1 MRFVDTMI
9 FIKWGQA
16 TLAEALKNEEIS
28 ICGYILTKIRNG
40 EETLTSGLVKDE
52 ALIWFSRYKASRLSD
67 FIRSLTALT
76 HIKIAEPT
84 LEDELEAAKLYGRS
98 PLGISDLINLSIM
111 KRHGVNEIYS
121 TDKGF
126 EQVPILKRV
135 FEELKSEPGYHNFV
149 TELESRRQA

>member
-16 TLAEALKNEEIS
+16 TLTEALQNEEIS
-28 ICGYILTKIRNG
+28 TCGYIFTRIRNG
-40 EETLTSGLVKDE
+40 EEALTSGLVKDE
-52 ALIWFSRYKASRLSD
+52 ALIWFSRYRASRLSD
-67 FIRSLTALT
+67 FIRGLTALT

-84 LEDELEAAKLYGRS
+84 LQDELEATKLYGRY

-111 KRHGVNEIYS
+111 KRHGINEIYS
-121 TDKGF
+121 ADKGF
-126 EQVPILKRV
+126 EQVPTLKRI

-149 TELESRRQA
+149 KHLKSRRQA

>member
-16 TLAEALKNEEIS
+16 TPTEAFQNEEIYL
-28 ICGYILTKIRNG
+28 CGYILNKIRNG
-40 EETLTSGLVKDE
+40 EKALISGLVKDE

-76 HIKIAEPT
+76 NIKIAEPT
-84 LEDELEAAKLYGRS
+84 LEDEHEATKHYGRY

-111 KRHGVNEIYS
+111 KRHDVNEIYT

-126 EQVPILKRV
+126 EQVPAVKRV
-135 FEELKSEPGYHNFV
+135 FEELKAESGYRNFIMK
-149 TELESRRQA
+149 LKPKR